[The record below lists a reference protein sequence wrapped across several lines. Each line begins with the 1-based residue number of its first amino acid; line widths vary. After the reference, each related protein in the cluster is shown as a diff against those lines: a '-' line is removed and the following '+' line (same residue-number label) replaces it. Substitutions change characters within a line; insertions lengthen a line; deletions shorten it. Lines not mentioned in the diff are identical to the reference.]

1 MISSLKNFQKVKN
14 VIKIRINSIKKI
26 FKRLY
31 MIQKYFFRN
40 FKYLFE

>member
-1 MISSLKNFQKVKN
+1 MISSLKNFQKVKS
-14 VIKIRINSIKKI
+14 VIKIRINSIKNI

-31 MIQKYFFRN
+31 MIQKYFLRN